1 MHHNKLCHTWKAGL
15 LAVLL
20 MLGSGCSDNESPLP
34 ATEDENAMSFNVM
47 HPRQV
52 ATNTRVTSTAFEA
65 GDHVGL
71 FITRQDAP
79 LEVSGNYVNN
89 AALTFDGSQWNPEK
103 PIYWDGGTYNIYAY
117 YPQVS
122 PVVSVDNFP
131 FSVSTNQ
138 NTPGSGEEPGGYEA
152 SDFLWASKLNATASG
167 TPVNLQFSHRM
178 SRMLIRLVKSE
189 DYEGDLPEDAEVYI
203 HNTVPQ
209 ATIDL
214 SAGVVTRDS
223 HGTRQSI
230 QAQNLGSHKYAAII
244 VPQRLDNRQP
254 LVEVI
259 MKGVSYLYESKF
271 VFKPGI
277 QHTVQLVIS
286 KNPEQIKIEI
296 GGELEDWDE

>member
-1 MHHNKLCHTWKAGL
+1 MNRKHYIPTIGW
-15 LAVLL
+15 LAVFLIIA
-20 MLGSGCSDNESPLP
+20 SGCNDNEQLP
-34 ATEDENAMSFNVM
+34 TSIQTNEVMSFNVM
-47 HPRQV
+47 HPQQA
-52 ATNTRVTSTAFEA
+52 ATNTRVTSTAFEE

-89 AALTFDGSQWNPEK
+89 AALTFNGSQWNPEK

-131 FSVSTNQ
+131 FSVSTDQ
-138 NTPGSGEEPGGYEA
+138 NKPATGEELGGYEA
-152 SDFLWASKLNATASG
+152 SDFLWASSLNASASNE
-167 TPVNLQFSHRM
+167 PVKLQFSHRM

-189 DYEGDLPEDAEVYI
+189 DYEGELPDDADVYI
-203 HNTVPQ
+203 HNTIPD

-214 SAGVVTRDS
+214 SAGIVTRDS
-223 HGTRQSI
+223 HGSRQTI
-230 QAQNLGSHKYAAII
+230 KAQNLGSHKYAAII

-277 QHTVQLVIS
+277 QHTVQLIIS

-296 GGELEDWDE
+296 GGEVENWEE